1 MSKPD
6 IVLCAPV
13 RTPIGG
19 YGGALKE
26 TAAPDLGAAVVRE
39 TLRRSGHDT
48 TRAHTLQGAF
58 KLVQAQF
65 IASRDRLRE
74 DLEQIATR

>member
-1 MSKPD
+1 MS
-6 IVLCAPV
+6 
-13 RTPIGG
+13 
-19 YGGALKE
+19 
-26 TAAPDLGAAVVRE
+26 
-39 TLRRSGHDT
+39 
-48 TRAHTLQGAF
+48 RADTLQGAF

>member
-1 MSKPD
+1 MKRDLPK
-6 IVLCAPV
+6 LL
-13 RTPIGG
+13 
-19 YGGALKE
+19 ALAE
-26 TAAPDLGAAVVRE
+26 ERVAASEACLHKQREVIE

-48 TRAHTLQGAF
+48 TRADTLQGAF